1 MTKVLAVK
9 YPSSVD
15 RVRQSFDHLR
25 QVFDVPDVN
34 TIKDMFGQLLFNDS
48 QLYRYNYCLSS
59 VVTYDLILPRCFIV
73 SLGIHNKQKTTLVF
87 IVWDGSRVIWSRFH
101 LRPEA
106 AWLTVDS
113 RDAA

>member
-48 QLYRYNYCLSS
+48 QLYRYNYCL
-59 VVTYDLILPRCFIV
+59 VKYNNELFIV
-73 SLGIHNKQKTTLVF
+73 EPIDLVKCTYVRKHVEYHPLSHM
-87 IVWDGSRVIWSRFH
+87 I
-101 LRPEA
+101 
-106 AWLTVDS
+106 
-113 RDAA
+113 

>member
-25 QVFDVPDVN
+25 QVCDVPDVN

-48 QLYRYNYCLSS
+48 QLYRYNYCLVRFDNKLY
-59 VVTYDLILPRCFIV
+59 VVEPVDLAKCTYVRKHVEYHPLSHMI
-73 SLGIHNKQKTTLVF
+73 
-87 IVWDGSRVIWSRFH
+87 
-101 LRPEA
+101 
-106 AWLTVDS
+106 
-113 RDAA
+113 